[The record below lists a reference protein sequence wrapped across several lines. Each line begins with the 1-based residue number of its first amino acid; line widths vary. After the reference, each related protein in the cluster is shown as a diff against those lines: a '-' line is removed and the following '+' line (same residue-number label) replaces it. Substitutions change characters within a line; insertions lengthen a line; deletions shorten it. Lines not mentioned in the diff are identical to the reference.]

1 LPVVK
6 PKHEMTEREH
16 HPRQAFAVV
25 REELMLDGDIRCR
38 NKEFVFALALLALHF
53 PLSKYHAELRL
64 HFFNAPVRLGV
75 WITYFNPHF
84 LF

>member
-16 HPRQAFAVV
+16 HPRQAFAMV

-38 NKEFVFALALLALHF
+38 NKEFVFALGNVTGGR
-53 PLSKYHAELRL
+53 LSCIPT
-64 HFFNAPVRLGV
+64 F
-75 WITYFNPHF
+75 
-84 LF
+84 